1 MRFKLFQQVAL
12 ARDLQEKNLRRGDV
26 ATIVDSHPANGGE
39 VGHSIEIFNAVG
51 DTIAVTAVPE
61 SFLEQLT
68 ADEILHVRPLTESEA
83 FRS

>member
-1 MRFKLFQQVAL
+1 MKFKLFQQVAL
-12 ARDLQEKNLRRGDV
+12 ASDIPEKNLRRGDV

-39 VGHSIEIFNAVG
+39 VGYSIEIFNAVG

-68 ADEILHVRPLTESEA
+68 ADEILHVRPLTESGA
-83 FRS
+83 IHS